1 MRLVVVDDDPDIR
14 LLLNIALPRAGF
26 EVVGEAVDG
35 ADAIGVVN
43 SAQPDGVVLDMMM
56 PVMDGLTALPAI
68 KRAAPQARVVL
79 YSSVDIDLIR
89 KEALLLGAHRV
100 LAKTAGT
107 AALVAA
113 LRSEVSETLTTVE
126 LAPRL

>member
-14 LLLNIALPRAGF
+14 LLLITALPRAGF
-26 EVVGEAVDG
+26 EVVGEADNG
-35 ADAIGVVN
+35 ADAVGVVE
-43 SAQPDGVVLDMMM
+43 STRPDGVVLDMMM

-79 YSSVDIDLIR
+79 YSSVDVDLIR
-89 KEALLLGAHRV
+89 REAFELGAHRV

-113 LRSEVSETLTTVE
+113 LRSEVTETLAMVE
-126 LAPRL
+126 IPPGP